1 MRYTHFITLPT
12 SDFIRLKAVE
22 GIRSY
27 AILPDT
33 VDHVLS
39 VKINGIE
46 LKYTFNTISKELTLL
61 PVGRSNMVLVEYY
74 SVAKDREMKLK
85 SILDD

>member
-1 MRYTHFITLPT
+1 MKYTHFITLPT
-12 SDFIRLKAVE
+12 SDFIVE
-22 GIRSY
+22 GIRNY

-61 PVGRSNMVLVEYY
+61 PVGRSMVLVEYY
-74 SVAKDREMKLK
+74 SVAKDREIKLK
-85 SILDD
+85 SILDE